1 MNASLVFTLL
11 AASLTVV
18 LLVVLAL
25 WRREARR
32 LAAAGA
38 GAAAREREAA
48 ASLAAS
54 EARLEAAL
62 QAARTERE
70 LRERSEEQVRVLTDA
85 RARVEAELAAV
96 RASSETEIAALRQR
110 NAEEREAERARR
122 EKEEQ
127 AMRLQFRSLADEI
140 MDEQSRRFK
149 QTNKE
154 SLDILLKPFRDNI
167 TEFRER
173 VERIYS
179 AENEQRGAL
188 KNELRNLMELNRRIT
203 AETTNLTNALR
214 GNSKVQGDW
223 GEMILE
229 TILDGSNLIKG
240 VHYHTQVNLRDETGS
255 NLRPDVVLHLPENK
269 RIVIDSKVSL
279 TAYVN
284 YVGSQDEEER
294 RRQLAAHVQ
303 SVRQH
308 VAELGRKEYQRLLE
322 SPDFVIMFVP
332 NAPAFL
338 AAMQSDSAIWSDAYE
353 RKVIVSSPTNLF
365 ALLKLVDDLWK
376 RNAQSKN
383 TADIVTYGT
392 KLYEQLVAFTASL
405 EGVGQSLDQARERY
419 GDAYKRLT
427 SGNDNIVRC
436 GERLRKLG
444 LPTKRRQSPRVL
456 EAASAYD
463 EADDASTP
471 ADAVPP
477 ADTVS
482 Q

>member
-1 MNASLVFTLL
+1 METLLILIAAAAGGGCIAAVVSWSRAKTVAADAATAREVAERHAAEAEERL
-11 AASLTVV
+11 AASE
-18 LLVVLAL
+18 
-25 WRREARR
+25 RESR
-32 LAAAGA
+32 
-38 GAAAREREAA
+38 AARERAEAEIRTLIEARTKAEAA
-48 ASLAAS
+48 A
-54 EARLEAAL
+54 EALERKIREGKA
-62 QAARTERE
+62 ERE
-70 LRERSEEQVRVLTDA
+70 Q
-85 RARVEAELAAV
+85 
-96 RASSETEIAALRQR
+96 
-110 NAEEREAERARR
+110 AEELLRVQFRNLANDILSEQTRHFKETNREA
-122 EKEEQ
+122 
-127 AMRLQFRSLADEI
+127 
-140 MDEQSRRFK
+140 
-149 QTNKE
+149 
-154 SLDILLKPFRDNI
+154 LDLLLKPFKENI
-167 TEFRER
+167 ADFRTR
-173 VERIYS
+173 VEQIYS
-179 AENEQRGAL
+179 TEREQHGEL
-188 KNELRNLMELNRRIT
+188 KGELKNLMELNRRIT

-332 NAPAFL
+332 NEPAFL